1 MSNAIA
7 TQITV
12 PGALQRAGLKA
23 LLQGNGFDVI
33 AETSTV
39 TEALDQRATGQADA
53 PPALM
58 LVECPG
64 HDTPEFEALVTIKEH
79 ITGTRVVVLVDSL
92 PPHAVQTLV
101 NAGIDGVLKAD
112 IAPEALVG
120 YVNLVLLGEVVIHR
134 SVSLAPVVT
143 RSRPSITA
151 AAARLSEREIDVIQH
166 VANGQSNKEIAQMFG
181 IMDGTVKIHVRNVQ
195 RKLQLKNRTQIA
207 VWAVENGMQLPL
219 AA

>member
-1 MSNAIA
+1 MSKAIA
-7 TQITV
+7 TQITI

-23 LLQGNGFDVI
+23 LLQGSGFDVVAENSTV
-33 AETSTV
+33 AET
-39 TEALDQRATGQADA
+39 LDQQASLQA
-53 PPALM
+53 SLL

-64 HDTPEFEALVTIKEH
+64 HDTPEFEALLAIKQRAD
-79 ITGTRVVVLVDSL
+79 GARVVVLVDKL
-92 PPHAVQTLV
+92 APHAVQELV
-101 NAGIDGVLKAD
+101 NAGVDGVLKAD

-143 RSRPSITA
+143 RDRPNVSAT
-151 AAARLSEREIDVIQH
+151 AARLSEREIDVIHH

-207 VWAVENGMQLPL
+207 VWAVENGMQLPV

>member
-33 AETSTV
+33 AENSTV
-39 TEALDQRATGQADA
+39 IETLDQLAGSQAS
-53 PPALM
+53 LL

-64 HDTPEFEALVTIKEH
+64 HDTPEFEALLSVKDRAA
-79 ITGTRVVVLVDSL
+79 GARVVVLVDNL
-92 PPHAVQTLV
+92 PPHAVQAMV

-120 YVNLVLLGEVVIHR
+120 YVNLVLLGEIVVHR

-143 RSRPSITA
+143 RARPSVSAT
-151 AAARLSEREIDVIQH
+151 AARLSEREIDIVHH
-166 VANGQSNKEIAQMFG
+166 VANGQSNKEIALMFG